1 MKTICV
7 SDLSFAYPNGKAL
20 NGVSFTTSSSGVI
33 GVLGPNGAGKSTLF
47 KLLTGLLKIQKGSVT
62 IHGQTMSDQSF
73 NLKSKIGYL
82 SEANPLYDEM
92 YVVEYLTWLSKIHG
106 LTKSAVER
114 AVINTGLQPVIH
126 KHVNALSKGYRQRVG
141 LAAALLHDPE
151 ILILDEPT
159 TGLDPNQLEDIRQLI
174 VDLGKHKLILLSTH
188 IMQEVEAMCD
198 RVLIISKGSIVADQ
212 ELSEMLNNQQQIV
225 VVEFDY
231 RVEEAFLKKLDQV
244 TLVENTAGFIY
255 EISFRTKLDMRS
267 AIFDFAHDNGLKILQ
282 LRQKNVGLEALF
294 KQLTSS

>member
-1 MKTICV
+1 
-7 SDLSFAYPNGKAL
+7 
-20 NGVSFTTSSSGVI
+20 
-33 GVLGPNGAGKSTLF
+33 
-47 KLLTGLLKIQKGSVT
+47 LKIQKGSVT

-231 RVEEAFLKKLDQV
+231 RVEEAFL
-244 TLVENTAGFIY
+244 VENTAGFIY